1 MFRARALMEVRLHE
15 GRAMPNTPDGEE
27 SLEGRYTNYFQ
38 IGFNAYEFVLD
49 FGLLYP
55 PDAGRFHTRIV
66 TNSGVARDLS
76 ESLERSLRDHEREY
90 EPRRDERRDEE

>member
-1 MFRARALMEVRLHE
+1 
-15 GRAMPNTPDGEE
+15 MPNAPDGEE
-27 SLEGRYTNYFQ
+27 SPEGRYANYFQ

-66 TNSGVARDLS
+66 TNTGVARDLS
-76 ESLERSLRDHEREY
+76 ESLERSLREHEREY
-90 EPRRDERRDEE
+90 GPRRDEE